1 MGKMNLNFYN
11 KLPVDPGQISHE
23 GIITAI
29 HNNRMEVSLIG
40 NIHCESCNA
49 KNACGVSDT
58 SSKTVEVFR
67 KQDSFS
73 INEKVVVA
81 MREGLGLK
89 AVLWAYIVPFVLL
102 MATLI
107 FTLSFFNEGVA
118 GILAISIL
126 VPYYTILYF
135 SKNAFRRAFS
145 ISVYKTNKD
154 E

>member
-11 KLPVDPGQISHE
+11 KLSVDPGQISHE

-58 SSKTVEVFR
+58 RSKTVEVYR
-67 KQDSFS
+67 DRDSFS
-73 INEKVVVA
+73 VNEKVIVA

-89 AVLWAYIVPFVLL
+89 AVLWAYIVPFILL
-102 MATLI
+102 MTTLV
-107 FTLSFFNEGVA
+107 FALSFFNEGLA

-126 VPYYTILYF
+126 VPYYSVLYF
-135 SKNAFRRAFS
+135 SKNVFRKAFS
-145 ISVYKTNKD
+145 ISVFKTEKD